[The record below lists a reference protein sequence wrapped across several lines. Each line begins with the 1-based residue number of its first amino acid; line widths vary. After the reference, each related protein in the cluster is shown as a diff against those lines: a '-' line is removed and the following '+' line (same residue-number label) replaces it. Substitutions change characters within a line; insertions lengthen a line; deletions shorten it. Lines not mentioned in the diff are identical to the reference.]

1 MLGYSKV
8 RKCYISHISSFNK
21 RLTSFFSDDPADS
34 INYYF
39 IEDFCGDS
47 DEIDVYESLFIRS
60 NGVAQVARFGLE
72 SFAFAH
78 DTLSSIYLHCN
89 VSKFNLIKI

>member
-1 MLGYSKV
+1 MPLPIFIIKSA
-8 RKCYISHISSFNK
+8 INFIF
-21 RLTSFFSDDPADS
+21 LSDDPADS

-89 VSKFNLIKI
+89 VSKLKALIKYKII